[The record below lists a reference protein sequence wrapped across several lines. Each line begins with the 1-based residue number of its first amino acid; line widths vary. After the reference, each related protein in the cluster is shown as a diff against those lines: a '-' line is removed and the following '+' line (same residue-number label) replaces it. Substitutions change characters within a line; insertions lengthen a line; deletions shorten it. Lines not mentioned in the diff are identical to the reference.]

1 MCTERRPPRGFSLI
15 ELVLGI
21 AVLGVVVAGATVLFV
36 NVTRHSADPMVQQQ
50 AQFIGESYLDEI
62 LIKRFYDFDTDTV
75 CPTTLPGKEATRAA
89 YDNVCDY
96 NGLNEAPRDQF
107 GSAIASLSAYNVQ
120 VTVANA
126 GVTLNG
132 TDNSGFIRVL
142 RVDVRVTGPGNVGV
156 ALSAYRTNYACDT
169 GGAECKP
176 L

>member
-1 MCTERRPPRGFSLI
+1 MCTERRRPRGFSLI

-21 AVLGVVVAGATVLFV
+21 AVLGIVVAGATTLFL
-36 NVTRHSADPMVQQQ
+36 NVTRQSADPMVQQQ

-62 LIKRFYDFDTDTV
+62 LIKRFYDLDTETV

-96 NGLNEAPRDQF
+96 NGLNEAPHDQF
-107 GSAIASLSAYNVQ
+107 GGAITALSAYNVQ
-120 VTVANA
+120 VSVANS

-132 TDNSGFIRVL
+132 TDNTGFVRVL
-142 RVDVRVTGPGNVGV
+142 RVDVTVTGPGNVSV
-156 ALSAYRTNYACDT
+156 ALSAYRTNYECDS

>member
-1 MCTERRPPRGFSLI
+1 MCTERARRQGFSLI

-21 AVLGVVVAGATVLFV
+21 AVLGIVVAGATVLFV
-36 NVTRHSADPMVQQQ
+36 NVTRQSADPMVQQQ

-62 LIKRFYDFDTDTV
+62 LIKRFYDLDTSTV
-75 CPTTLPGKEATRAA
+75 CTGTAEGSRAL

-107 GSAIASLSAYNVQ
+107 GSAIASLSAYNVR

-126 GVTLNG
+126 GVTLNA
-132 TDNSGFIRVL
+132 TDNTGFIRVL
-142 RVDVRVTGPGNVGV
+142 RIDVTVTGPGNVSV
-156 ALSAYRTNYACDT
+156 ALSAYRTNYECDA